1 MFQALLTLL
10 GTLLTPVFGSQAL
23 AGCPDSSRRETPS
36 DCPWAEVTRVVE
48 GIEDPNRIREAIETR
63 IPGFL
68 KQLEQDH
75 ETPLL
80 FQLWGMSRNI
90 DESHLSTG
98 RRTVSPAILKALN
111 SIWNVGYDN
120 DYIHGH
126 AGLTHTYGYLFSNL
140 ETPFGYKRA
149 RYARNEIESG
159 FGLPAGL
166 FSGRPAKGTLFSNL
180 TVFAGKIAFRDHEPA
195 MKLLDEA
202 IGQIGRTAPAEL
214 LSYPYGSLK
223 LRRLVEWT
231 RNDAFTLEL
240 RTDIV
245 SFPKANPAGR
255 NTALLIYSMVYKKDG
270 KDRARPRL
278 ITVFPVDSG
287 FAANL
292 FKADGLGER
301 VPFKLKYNASVQG
314 DLNQALLV
322 GRRFIVE

>member
-1 MFQALLTLL
+1 MFQALLTLI
-10 GTLLTPVFGSQAL
+10 GTLFAPTSQAQ
-23 AGCPDSSRRETPS
+23 S
-36 DCPWAEVTRVVE
+36 DYPWIEVTRTIE
-48 GIEDPNRIREAIETR
+48 GMEDPARIKEVIENR

-98 RRTVSPAILKALN
+98 RRTVSPSILKALN
-111 SIWNVGYDN
+111 GIWNVNYD
-120 DYIHGH
+120 DAYIHGH

-149 RYARNEIESG
+149 RYTRNEIETG

-166 FSGRPAKGTLFSNL
+166 FSGRPPKGTLFSNL

-195 MKLLDEA
+195 VKLLDEA

-214 LSYPYGSLK
+214 LSYPYGTLK
-223 LRRLVEWT
+223 VRRLVEWT

-245 SFPKANPAGR
+245 SFPRVNTAGR
-255 NTALLIYSMVYKKDG
+255 NTALLIYSIVYKKDG

-287 FAANL
+287 FAHNL

-314 DLNQALLV
+314 DLNPTLLV

>member
-1 MFQALLTLL
+1 MFQALLTLI
-10 GTLLTPVFGSQAL
+10 GTLFAPTSQAQ
-23 AGCPDSSRRETPS
+23 S
-36 DCPWAEVTRVVE
+36 DYPWIEVTRTIE
-48 GIEDPNRIREAIETR
+48 GMEDPARIKEVIENR

-98 RRTVSPAILKALN
+98 RRTVSPSILKTLN
-111 SIWNVGYDN
+111 GIWNVNYD
-120 DYIHGH
+120 DAYIHGH

-149 RYARNEIESG
+149 RYTRNEIETG

-166 FSGRPAKGTLFSNL
+166 FSGRPSKGTLFSNL

-195 MKLLDEA
+195 VKLLDEA

-214 LSYPYGSLK
+214 LSYPYGTLK
-223 LRRLVEWT
+223 VRRLVEWT
-231 RNDAFTLEL
+231 RNDQFTLEL

-245 SFPKANPAGR
+245 SFPRANTAGR
-255 NTALLIYSMVYKKDG
+255 NIALLIYSIVYKKDG

-287 FAANL
+287 FANHL

-314 DLNQALLV
+314 DLNPALLV

>member
-1 MFQALLTLL
+1 MFQALLTLI
-10 GTLLTPVFGSQAL
+10 GTLFAPTSQAQ
-23 AGCPDSSRRETPS
+23 S
-36 DCPWAEVTRVVE
+36 DYPWIEVTRTIE
-48 GIEDPNRIREAIETR
+48 GMEDPARIKEVIENR

-80 FQLWGMSRNI
+80 FQFWGMSRNI

-98 RRTVSPAILKALN
+98 RRTVPPTILRAFN
-111 SIWNVGYDN
+111 TIWNVGYDSS
-120 DYIHGH
+120 YIHGH

-140 ETPFGYKRA
+140 ETPFGHKRA
-149 RYARNEIESG
+149 RYTRNEIETG

-166 FSGRPAKGTLFSNL
+166 FSGRPSKGTLFSNL

-195 MKLLDEA
+195 VKLLDEA
-202 IGQIGRTAPAEL
+202 IGLIGRTAPAEL
-214 LSYPYGSLK
+214 LSYPYGTLK
-223 LRRLVEWT
+223 VRRLVEWT

-245 SFPKANPAGR
+245 SFPRANTAGR
-255 NTALLIYSMVYKKDG
+255 NTALLIYSIVYKKDG

-287 FAANL
+287 FANNL
-292 FKADGLGER
+292 FKIEGLGER
-301 VPFKLKYNASVQG
+301 VPFKLKYNASVPG
-314 DLNQALLV
+314 DLNPALLV

>member
-1 MFQALLTLL
+1 MFQALLTLI
-10 GTLLTPVFGSQAL
+10 GTLFAPTSQAQ
-23 AGCPDSSRRETPS
+23 S
-36 DCPWAEVTRVVE
+36 DYPWIEVTRTIE
-48 GIEDPNRIREAIETR
+48 GMEDPARIKEVIENR

-98 RRTVSPAILKALN
+98 RRTVPPTILRAFN
-111 SIWNVGYDN
+111 TIWNVGYDSS
-120 DYIHGH
+120 YIHGH

-140 ETPFGYKRA
+140 ETPFGHKRA
-149 RYARNEIESG
+149 RYTRNEIETG

-166 FSGRPAKGTLFSNL
+166 FSGRPSKGTLFSNL

-195 MKLLDEA
+195 VKLLDEA
-202 IGQIGRTAPAEL
+202 IGLIGRTAPAEL
-214 LSYPYGSLK
+214 LSYPYGTLK
-223 LRRLVEWT
+223 VRRLVEWT

-245 SFPKANPAGR
+245 SFPRANTAGR
-255 NTALLIYSMVYKKDG
+255 NTALLIYSIVYKKDG

-287 FAANL
+287 FANNL
-292 FKADGLGER
+292 FKAEGLGER

-314 DLNQALLV
+314 DLNPALLV